1 MTIYVIGGIN
11 QDIVATSDN
20 HLRPGETLTGTGLA
34 YYPGGKGANQAIAA
48 ARAGSPV
55 TMIGCTGDDAFGAGL
70 RSYLAES
77 AVDISRVSVSKDSP
91 TGTALIIVAKGENS
105 IMVVLGAN
113 KEVMP
118 EFVNDINLESDDVVV
133 AQFETPLETTLLAF
147 EAAKNVGARTLLNP
161 SPINGS
167 INQELLDATDILV
180 VNEHEFTSIFKA
192 PLEPL
197 LSGKAKRPEQF
208 LGTLVI
214 TLGEKGVS
222 TWHGDESIK
231 HEGRAVDVLDSTGAG
246 DCFMGYLASGL
257 HEKKGLDAAINLA
270 NIAASISVTR
280 AGAASSL
287 PSRPEVEQ
295 SLLD

>member
-11 QDIVATSDN
+11 QDIVATSEN

-55 TMIGCTGDDAFGAGL
+55 TMIGCTGDDAFGDGL
-70 RSYLAES
+70 RSYLVES
-77 AVDISRVSVSKDSP
+77 GVDISGVTVNKDVP

-113 KEVMP
+113 ERVMP
-118 EFVNDINLESDDVVV
+118 ESVHGIDFEKNDVVV
-133 AQFETPLETTLLAF
+133 AQFETPMETTLLAF
-147 EAAKNVGARTLLNP
+147 EAAKSVGARTLLNP
-161 SPINGS
+161 SPVKGS
-167 INQELLDATDILV
+167 INQELLNATDVLV
-180 VNEHEFTSIFKA
+180 VNEHEFTSIFNA

-197 LSGKAKRPEQF
+197 LNGKERRPKQF
-208 LGTLVI
+208 SGTLVI
-214 TLGEKGVS
+214 TLGEEGVS
-222 TWHGDESIK
+222 TWNEDEAMK
-231 HEGRAVDVLDSTGAG
+231 HAGRPVDVLDSTGAG

-257 HEKKGLDAAINLA
+257 HEKKDLGSAINLA

-287 PSRPEVEQ
+287 PTRQEVEQ
-295 SLLD
+295 SLQD

>member
-11 QDIVATSDN
+11 QDIVATSEN

-55 TMIGCTGDDAFGAGL
+55 TMIGCTGDDAFGDGL

-77 AVDISRVSVSKDSP
+77 GVDISGVTVNKDVP

-113 KEVMP
+113 EKVVP
-118 EFVNDINLESDDVVV
+118 ESIHGIDFEKDDVVV

-147 EAAKNVGARTLLNP
+147 EAAKSVGARTLLNP
-161 SPINGS
+161 SPVKGS
-167 INQELLDATDILV
+167 INQELLNATDVLV
-180 VNEHEFTSIFKA
+180 VNEHEFMSIFNA

-197 LSGKAKRPEQF
+197 LSGKASRPKKF
-208 LGTLVI
+208 SGTLVI

-222 TWHGDESIK
+222 TWNGDEAIK
-231 HEGRAVDVLDSTGAG
+231 HAGRPVDALDSTGAG

-257 HEKKGLDAAINLA
+257 HGKKDLGSAVNLA
-270 NIAASISVTR
+270 NAAASISVTR

-287 PSRPEVEQ
+287 PTRQEVEQ
-295 SLLD
+295 SLQD